1 MTTRRSSSRRSA
13 PARAA
18 GKRAPVEAQLAALA
32 AATTSPSSPE
42 AGARLRE
49 ALAGAPALVAARAAK
64 IVRAHALEGFDADL
78 IAAFRR
84 HLVAPVKADPGCAAK
99 LAALEALDFGGC
111 DDADVFLEA
120 TRCFQREPAWGPPVD
135 TAVGVRAR
143 GVLGLS
149 RLVHPDLSLVAGGL
163 LADTESPVR
172 QAAAEAL
179 AASGDRALAGALA
192 LRWQMGDED
201 PLVVLACMSGMLAVV
216 PDHALP
222 RLREALHGAD
232 DGARE
237 LAALALGQ
245 SSRPEAVDLLL
256 AHLETAPRASERA
269 PTLHAL
275 GLQRHERALAALLNV
290 VETGAVADAEAAI
303 AGLAARRFDPGIRD
317 KTRAA
322 ARAHPDAARLEAAL
336 ARAFREDAAR

>member
-192 LRWQMGDED
+192 LRWIIGDED
-201 PLVVLACMSGMLAVV
+201 PLVVLACMTGLMTLA

-245 SSRPEAVDLLL
+245 SARPEALDLLIQ
-256 AHLETAPRASERA
+256 HLDAAPRASERA
-269 PTLHAL
+269 PTLRAL
-275 GLQRHERALAALLNV
+275 GLQRNERALAKVLEV
-290 VETGAVADAEAAI
+290 VATGHAADAEAAI
-303 AGLAARRFDPGIRD
+303 AGLAARRFDAGVR
-317 KTRAA
+317 
-322 ARAHPDAARLEAAL
+322 ARAHAAAHENPAAERLRAAL
-336 ARAFREDAAR
+336 AAAFPEDAAR